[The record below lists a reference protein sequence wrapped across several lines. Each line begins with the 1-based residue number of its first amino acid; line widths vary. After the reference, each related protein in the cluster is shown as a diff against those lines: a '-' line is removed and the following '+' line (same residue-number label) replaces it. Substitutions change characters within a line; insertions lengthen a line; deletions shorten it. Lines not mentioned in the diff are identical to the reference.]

1 MQNKKLVLKEICN
14 ITIFIILTLKVLQKF
29 IYLGFVERQKFQIV
43 FIYLFIFHQSWQR
56 QT

>member
-43 FIYLFIFHQSWQR
+43 FIYLFIFHQSWHR